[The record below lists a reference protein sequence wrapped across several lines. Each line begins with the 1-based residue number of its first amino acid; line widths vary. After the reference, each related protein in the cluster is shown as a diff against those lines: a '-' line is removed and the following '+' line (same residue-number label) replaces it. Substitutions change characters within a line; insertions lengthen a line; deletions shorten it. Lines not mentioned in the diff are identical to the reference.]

1 MINSISNEMY
11 YQYQNVGSYK
21 TGTESGAFQT
31 EVTSQAQE
39 SDEEL
44 QLPPPRPVS
53 EEEYS
58 SSDHME
64 MMRGGKPAPEMT
76 ELSSTSS
83 VDEETLEE
91 YDVDGDG
98 VLSSEEYAA
107 MMEAKKT
114 EAQES
119 ETSQSGTS
127 GISGIDSDG
136 DGTISADEYE
146 EMISQMGIS
155 NALTSE
161 DFFEQYDVNEDGE
174 ISQDEMPEPGSVKPV
189 LDEAA
194 VSSIISTEDEVS
206 STEDITASTEY
217 QQLIF
222 KTLQA
227 YKHHYESMFDT
238 AEGSLNKSQA

>member
-1 MINSISNEMY
+1 MINSIRNEQY

-21 TGTESGAFQT
+21 TNRESNTYSAS
-31 EVTSQAQE
+31 VTTQSLE
-39 SDEEL
+39 SDDEL

-53 EEEYS
+53 EEDYT

-76 ELSSTSS
+76 ELSSASE

-98 VLSSEEYAA
+98 VLSAEEYAA
-107 MMEAKKT
+107 MMEAKRA
-114 EAQES
+114 EAMES
-119 ETSQSGTS
+119 ANATGTS
-127 GISGIDSDG
+127 NGISGIDADG
-136 DGTISADEYE
+136 DGTISTDEYE
-146 EMISQMGIS
+146 EMIAQMGIS
-155 NALTSE
+155 NALSAE
-161 DFFEQYDVNEDGE
+161 DFFKQYDVNEDGE

-189 LDEAA
+189 FDEST
-194 VSSIISTEDEVS
+194 VSSVVSSEDE
-206 STEDITASTEY
+206 TLTAEDITASTEY
-217 QQLIF
+217 QQLIY

-238 AEGSLNKSQA
+238 AEGSLNQGQA

>member
-1 MINSISNEMY
+1 MISSIRNEQY

-21 TGTESGAFQT
+21 TDNESNTYSAS
-31 EVTSQAQE
+31 VTTQSLE
-39 SDEEL
+39 SDDEL

-53 EEEYS
+53 EEDYT

-76 ELSSTSS
+76 ELSSASE

-98 VLSSEEYAA
+98 VLSAEEYAA
-107 MMEAKKT
+107 MMEDKRS
-114 EAQES
+114 EALES
-119 ETSQSGTS
+119 SKATGTAN
-127 GISGIDSDG
+127 GISGIDADG
-136 DGTISADEYE
+136 DGTISTDEYE
-146 EMISQMGIS
+146 EMIAQMGIS
-155 NALTSE
+155 NALSAE
-161 DFFEQYDVNEDGE
+161 DFFKQYDVNEDGE

-189 LDEAA
+189 FDEST
-194 VSSIISTEDEVS
+194 VSSVVSSEDETLTS
-206 STEDITASTEY
+206 EDITASTEY

-238 AEGSLNKSQA
+238 AEGSLNQGQA